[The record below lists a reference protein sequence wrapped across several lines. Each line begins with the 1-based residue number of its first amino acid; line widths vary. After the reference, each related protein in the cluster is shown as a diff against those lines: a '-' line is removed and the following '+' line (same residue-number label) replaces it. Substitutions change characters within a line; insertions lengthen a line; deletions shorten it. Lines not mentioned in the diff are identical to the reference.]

1 VNTLTNVTEQ
11 FIDLVG
17 GVTLAAS
24 SNHTQVWSYPNLHGD
39 DVVTTDRSG
48 NKTGSTLNFDPFGTP
63 LTAENSNGIGNSNF
77 RTNANRTVGGYSAR

>member
-39 DVVTTDRSG
+39 DVVTTDGSG
-48 NKTGSTLNFDPFGTP
+48 NKTGSTLNFDGSSQSRVWPAGDGDP
-63 LTAENSNGIGNSNF
+63 RVRVGVF
-77 RTNANRTVGGYSAR
+77 R